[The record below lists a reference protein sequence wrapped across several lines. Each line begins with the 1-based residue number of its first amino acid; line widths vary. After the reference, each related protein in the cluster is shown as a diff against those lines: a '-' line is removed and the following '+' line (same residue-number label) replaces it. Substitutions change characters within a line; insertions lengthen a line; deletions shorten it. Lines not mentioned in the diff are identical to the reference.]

1 MYTDRPFCLIC
12 KGVAGMQMLVLSSY
26 VVDNAKANVGF
37 NRKFLKLATSCCEK
51 TVFVTSNYPEELLEG
66 LPGLT
71 VENLPYR
78 WDSSQKKNLPR
89 YFRMQCRAI
98 GHIRRHHTKGMPV
111 VFWLSGPMI
120 LPFLFCKLTG
130 KKTVVF
136 LYGNTR
142 YKQDKPSLYASLIS
156 RIMRFMAR
164 HADKIGV
171 ETPSVLAQW
180 SLPERCAGKV
190 FDLHLYVDDSGA
202 DTVPYE
208 QRGPVVGMAC
218 RLQGN
223 KHPLEAIEAFHRL
236 RGAFPDW
243 TLEIAGDGP
252 EYERCRERV
261 AALGE
266 EDRIRMHG
274 WVDNREMA
282 SYYGRWRLLLFP
294 SNYEGLPNSVIESLR
309 CGTPVLASPVGG
321 ITDVIEEGET
331 GWFLPGTTVE
341 AMEAALSGLLKRDD
355 LGDAGGRAEA
365 FARKA
370 FSFEDVLERF
380 RTVFDVDKPAG

>member
-142 YKQDKPSLYASLIS
+142 Y
-156 RIMRFMAR
+156 
-164 HADKIGV
+164 
-171 ETPSVLAQW
+171 
-180 SLPERCAGKV
+180 
-190 FDLHLYVDDSGA
+190 
-202 DTVPYE
+202 
-208 QRGPVVGMAC
+208 
-218 RLQGN
+218 
-223 KHPLEAIEAFHRL
+223 
-236 RGAFPDW
+236 
-243 TLEIAGDGP
+243 
-252 EYERCRERV
+252 
-261 AALGE
+261 
-266 EDRIRMHG
+266 
-274 WVDNREMA
+274 
-282 SYYGRWRLLLFP
+282 
-294 SNYEGLPNSVIESLR
+294 
-309 CGTPVLASPVGG
+309 
-321 ITDVIEEGET
+321 
-331 GWFLPGTTVE
+331 
-341 AMEAALSGLLKRDD
+341 
-355 LGDAGGRAEA
+355 
-365 FARKA
+365 
-370 FSFEDVLERF
+370 
-380 RTVFDVDKPAG
+380 

>member
-1 MYTDRPFCLIC
+1 
-12 KGVAGMQMLVLSSY
+12 
-26 VVDNAKANVGF
+26 
-37 NRKFLKLATSCCEK
+37 
-51 TVFVTSNYPEELLEG
+51 
-66 LPGLT
+66 
-71 VENLPYR
+71 
-78 WDSSQKKNLPR
+78 
-89 YFRMQCRAI
+89 
-98 GHIRRHHTKGMPV
+98 MPV

-223 KHPLEAIEAFHRL
+223 KPPLEAIEAFHRL

-252 EYERCRERV
+252 EYERCRDRLGPGGEKERYRMPGGDTIR
-261 AALGE
+261 LGRQSG
-266 EDRIRMHG
+266 D
-274 WVDNREMA
+274 
-282 SYYGRWRLLLFP
+282 
-294 SNYEGLPNSVIESLR
+294 GLVLR
-309 CGTPVLASPVGG
+309 P
-321 ITDVIEEGET
+321 
-331 GWFLPGTTVE
+331 VE
-341 AMEAALSGLLKRDD
+341 AAALSLK
-355 LGDAGGRAEA
+355 L
-365 FARKA
+365 
-370 FSFEDVLERF
+370 
-380 RTVFDVDKPAG
+380 

>member
-1 MYTDRPFCLIC
+1 
-12 KGVAGMQMLVLSSY
+12 MQMLVLSSY

-321 ITDVIEEGET
+321 IPDVIEEGET

-355 LGDAGGRAEA
+355 LGDAGGRADA

>member
-71 VENLPYR
+71 VENLTYR

-321 ITDVIEEGET
+321 IPDVIEEGET

>member
-1 MYTDRPFCLIC
+1 
-12 KGVAGMQMLVLSSY
+12 MQMLVSSSY

-321 ITDVIEEGET
+321 IPDVIEEGET

-341 AMEAALSGLLKRDD
+341 AIEAALSGLLKRDD

>member
-1 MYTDRPFCLIC
+1 
-12 KGVAGMQMLVLSSY
+12 MQMLVLSSY

-164 HADKIGV
+164 HADRIGV

-321 ITDVIEEGET
+321 IPDVIEEGET

>member
-1 MYTDRPFCLIC
+1 
-12 KGVAGMQMLVLSSY
+12 MQMLVLSSY

-37 NRKFLKLATSCCEK
+37 NRKFLKLAASCCEK

-66 LPGLT
+66 LPGLI
-71 VENLPYR
+71 VENIPYR
-78 WDSSQKKNLPR
+78 WSSSQKKNLPR
-89 YFRMQCRAI
+89 YFKMQCRAI
-98 GHIRRHHTKGMPV
+98 GHIRRHYTKGMPI

-142 YKQDKPSLYASLIS
+142 YKQDKPTLYASLIS
-156 RIMRFMAR
+156 NIMRFMAR

-171 ETPSVLAQW
+171 ETPSVLSQW
-180 SLPERCAGKV
+180 SLSGRCTDKV
-190 FDLHLYVDDSGA
+190 FDLHLYVDDSGTDA
-202 DTVPYE
+202 MPYE
-208 QRGPVVGMAC
+208 QRERTVGMAC
-218 RLQGN
+218 RLQDN
-223 KHPLEAIEAFHRL
+223 KHPVEAIEAFHRL
-236 RGAFPDW
+236 RERFPDW

-266 EDRIRMHG
+266 EDRIRMLG

-282 SYYGRWRLLLFP
+282 SRYGRWRLLLFP

-321 ITDVIEEGET
+321 IPDVIEEGKT
-331 GWFLPGTTVE
+331 GWFLPDTTVE
-341 AMEAALSGLLKRDD
+341 AIEAALCGLLERED
-355 LGDAGGRAEA
+355 LGDAGRQAEEL
-365 FARKA
+365 ARKA

-380 RTVFDVDKPAG
+380 RLVFDVDKPAV

>member
-321 ITDVIEEGET
+321 IPDVIEEGET

-341 AMEAALSGLLKRDD
+341 AIEAALSGLLKRDD

>member
-1 MYTDRPFCLIC
+1 
-12 KGVAGMQMLVLSSY
+12 MQMLVLSSY

-98 GHIRRHHTKGMPV
+98 GHIRRYHTKGMPV

-236 RGAFPDW
+236 RGDFPDW

-321 ITDVIEEGET
+321 IPDVIEEGET

>member
-136 LYGNTR
+136 LYGKTR

-321 ITDVIEEGET
+321 IPDVIEEGET

>member
-1 MYTDRPFCLIC
+1 
-12 KGVAGMQMLVLSSY
+12 MQMLVLSSY

-282 SYYGRWRLLLFP
+282 SYSGRWRLLLFP

-321 ITDVIEEGET
+321 IPDVIEEGET

-370 FSFEDVLERF
+370 FSFEDVLKRF

>member
-142 YKQDKPSLYASLIS
+142 YKQGKPSLYASLIS

-321 ITDVIEEGET
+321 IPDVIEEGET

-370 FSFEDVLERF
+370 ISFEDVLERF

>member
-37 NRKFLKLATSCCEK
+37 NRKFLKLSTSCCEK

-321 ITDVIEEGET
+321 IPDVIEEGET

-341 AMEAALSGLLKRDD
+341 AIEAALSGLLKRDD

>member
-202 DTVPYE
+202 DMVPYE

-321 ITDVIEEGET
+321 IPDVIEEGET

>member
-1 MYTDRPFCLIC
+1 
-12 KGVAGMQMLVLSSY
+12 MQMLVLSSY

-321 ITDVIEEGET
+321 IPDVIEEGET

-341 AMEAALSGLLKRDD
+341 AIEAALSGLLKRDD

>member
-1 MYTDRPFCLIC
+1 
-12 KGVAGMQMLVLSSY
+12 MQMLVLSSY

-321 ITDVIEEGET
+321 IPDVIEEGET

>member
-1 MYTDRPFCLIC
+1 
-12 KGVAGMQMLVLSSY
+12 MQMLVLSSY

-252 EYERCRERV
+252 EYERCRDRV

-321 ITDVIEEGET
+321 IPDVIEEGET

-341 AMEAALSGLLKRDD
+341 AIEAALSGLLKRDD

>member
-321 ITDVIEEGET
+321 IPDVIEEGET

>member
-294 SNYEGLPNSVIESLR
+294 SNYEGLPKDVYKRQGMALSRMVPSGRNSMIR
-309 CGTPVLASPVGG
+309 LA
-321 ITDVIEEGET
+321 
-331 GWFLPGTTVE
+331 TVE
-341 AMEAALSGLLKRDD
+341 MN
-355 LGDAGGRAEA
+355 
-365 FARKA
+365 
-370 FSFEDVLERF
+370 
-380 RTVFDVDKPAG
+380 

>member
-1 MYTDRPFCLIC
+1 
-12 KGVAGMQMLVLSSY
+12 MQMLVLSSY

-321 ITDVIEEGET
+321 IPDVIEEGET
-331 GWFLPGTTVE
+331 GWCLPGTTVE

>member
-243 TLEIAGDGP
+243 TLEIAGTV
-252 EYERCRERV
+252 RSTS
-261 AALGE
+261 AAGN
-266 EDRIRMHG
+266 G
-274 WVDNREMA
+274 WLRWGKRTGSGCTVG
-282 SYYGRWRLLLFP
+282 STIGRWPR
-294 SNYEGLPNSVIESLR
+294 
-309 CGTPVLASPVGG
+309 
-321 ITDVIEEGET
+321 IT
-331 GWFLPGTTVE
+331 
-341 AMEAALSGLLKRDD
+341 
-355 LGDAGGRAEA
+355 AGGGCCSFPQTMRGCLILSL
-365 FARKA
+365 KA
-370 FSFEDVLERF
+370 CAAAPPCSPRPWGESP
-380 RTVFDVDKPAG
+380 T